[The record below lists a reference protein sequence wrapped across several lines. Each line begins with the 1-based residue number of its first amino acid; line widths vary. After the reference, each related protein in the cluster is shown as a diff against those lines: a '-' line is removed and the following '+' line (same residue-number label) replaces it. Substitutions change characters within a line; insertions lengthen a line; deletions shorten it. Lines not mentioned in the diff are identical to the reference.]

1 MNTRSFFDHYMIRHP
16 SVPAVGYLAA
26 VIVLLMIVMSAG
38 IDVAEH
44 YRAVTTSTEHL
55 MRLEQHKPPSSAE
68 HGQLVADRPPGSPFL
83 EGQTVTIA
91 SAALL
96 QRITDAITHAGGT
109 VVSSEVVPQDFIRGM
124 GSYGLPPPA
133 SSSRRLCRNY
143 FMTLRLA
150 CPSYSSTSC
159 WWKGPYQE
167 VQAHVCERFWKYP
180 DYGGGRRRNDS
191 SSPNFRS
198 YPLRMGRAAWHH
210 SRACQGAGFSHA
222 QRIGDEPVVGP
233 IERYD
238 CGESNARR

>member
-109 VVSSEVVPQDFIRGM
+109 VVSSEVVPQDSHTRDGFVRITATCELEQTALQKLLYDIEAGMPFLFVNQLLVEGAVPGSASPRMRAVLEISGLWRG
-124 GSYGLPPPA
+124 
-133 SSSRRLCRNY
+133 
-143 FMTLRLA
+143 TK
-150 CPSYSSTSC
+150 T
-159 WWKGPYQE
+159 K
-167 VQAHVCERFWKYP
+167 
-180 DYGGGRRRNDS
+180 
-191 SSPNFRS
+191 
-198 YPLRMGRAAWHH
+198 
-210 SRACQGAGFSHA
+210 
-222 QRIGDEPVVGP
+222 
-233 IERYD
+233 
-238 CGESNARR
+238 